1 MIFNSSSLAFGRNET
16 FGLRYNWIFKGLS
29 ALQESKDIFSSSDAL
44 SKLGL
49 GKNMMLSMRYW
60 LVAYQLSQKDEIS
73 NISDFATYIFDPQNG
88 RDPYLEDI
96 STLWLLHWKLCTNPE
111 NATLYFW
118 FFNIFSKT
126 AFTKLELQTALEDWL
141 KFQNSKS
148 ISPKTLDR
156 DINLLLKTYTG
167 INALEKEFED
177 QLENPF
183 QELSIVSKNT
193 DGTFGCH
200 IQDRES
206 ISFYVLGFCIAEIQE
221 YFSQNDLISSSRDF
235 SIIPVSEILNSSEF
249 PSIQKIFK
257 TTEDHLFYLL
267 SQLEAEYPNL
277 FQINETAGQKN
288 LFIKE
293 TLNSISFLRDYYE
306 SSNEA

>member
-1 MIFNSSSLAFGRNET
+1 MIFNNSSLAFGRNET

-29 ALQESKDIFSSSDAL
+29 ALQKRDDIFTSSDAL
-44 SKLGL
+44 SHLGL

-60 LVAYQLSQKDEIS
+60 LVAYQLSNKEAISEIT
-73 NISDFATYIFDPQNG
+73 DFADYLFHPAKG
-88 RDPYLEDI
+88 KDPYLEDI

-118 FFNIFSKT
+118 FFNVFSKT

-148 ISPKTLDR
+148 VSPKTLDR
-156 DINLLLKTYTG
+156 DINLLLKTYSG
-167 INALEKEFED
+167 VNALEKEFED

-183 QELSIVSKNT
+183 HELSIVSKNT
-193 DGTFGCH
+193 DGTFGCY
-200 IQDRES
+200 IQDRDS
-206 ISFYVLGFCIAEIQE
+206 IPFQVLGFCIAEIQQ

-235 SIIPVSEILNSSEF
+235 SVIPVSEILNSNEF

-257 TTEDHLFYLL
+257 TTEDCLFYLL
-267 SQLEAEYPNL
+267 NQLEEQYPEL

-293 TLNSISFLRDYYE
+293 SLDPIKFLKDYYQT
-306 SSNEA
+306 SP